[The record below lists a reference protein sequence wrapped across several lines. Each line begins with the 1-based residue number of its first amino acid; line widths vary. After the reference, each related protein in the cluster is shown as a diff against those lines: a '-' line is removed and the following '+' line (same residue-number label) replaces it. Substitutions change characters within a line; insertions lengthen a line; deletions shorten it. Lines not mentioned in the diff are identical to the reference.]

1 MDLKILTIVLI
12 YFASQTHEYVYFSV
26 PFYQHF
32 NNHSSTY
39 EYRERIYSNLKFL
52 MRKISLDFPD
62 VPYESILLKREFITY
77 EDIIN
82 DTRTDHRY
90 IQVQKNGR
98 YKYIILPL
106 NQVMVEFFE
115 HDGRRYY
122 ACNKSPFTTYR
133 KARINCELLEK
144 YSSLKSQHR
153 LLGKDFFAGRI
164 WRNNWRDCY
173 YKCFSETHFLELK
186 KRFLKEL
193 VMLRNIYNKP
203 MIFYNK
209 TLEFTADYH
218 ARINALVNKLLV
230 AGDEKSKVHEVAAFI
245 SPPFA
250 NLQLN
255 KWYNALLEERRNRNN
270 NIKRSKLESK
280 QFYLLLSSRIREVGF
295 GVYLYKQKLSIVLT
309 FM

>member
-1 MDLKILTIVLI
+1 
-12 YFASQTHEYVYFSV
+12 
-26 PFYQHF
+26 
-32 NNHSSTY
+32 
-39 EYRERIYSNLKFL
+39 
-52 MRKISLDFPD
+52 MRKISLDFPY

-90 IQVQKNGR
+90 IQVQKN
-98 YKYIILPL
+98 
-106 NQVMVEFFE
+106 EFFE
-115 HDGRRYY
+115 HNGRTCFF
-122 ACNKSPFTTYR
+122 CNKSPFITYR

-144 YSSLKSQHR
+144 YSRLKSQHR

-164 WRNNWRDCY
+164 WRNNWRNCY

-209 TLEFTADYH
+209 TLEFKADYH
-218 ARINALVNKLLV
+218 AKFNALMNKLYV

-270 NIKRSKLESK
+270 NIKMSKLESK
-280 QFYLLLSSRIREVGF
+280 QFYLLLSSSIRQVGF
-295 GVYLYKQKLSIVLT
+295 GVYLFKQKLSIVLT